1 MKTPLANIFFNKR
14 RVSQLQKDRKMI
26 VSAMK
31 KMCYSHKTGTPI
43 NNPGEQL
50 IEYPLAI
57 SDNTGQPVKGKKSY
71 MTRSLESR

>member
-1 MKTPLANIFFNKR
+1 
-14 RVSQLQKDRKMI
+14 MI
-26 VSAMK
+26 VSAMKK